1 MASIVQSF
9 TRPNTASQ
17 TPTETDPEI
26 EKGTP
31 MIKKLTCLFLALLFC
46 VPPVLADENENL
58 KQVVQGNTDFALSL
72 YQQIRSKEGN
82 LFVSPYS
89 ISTALA
95 MTYAGARD
103 NTAVEMARVLHFNVN
118 PDRLHPAMGA
128 LIRDLNERKR
138 TQRRP
143 NDPDRDKK
151 PFELSIANALW
162 GQNGYS
168 FEKPFL
174 DLTRDSYGA
183 GLKQMDFQNQ
193 PEKSRLEINRWVEE
207 QTQDKI
213 KDLLAEGDITR
224 DTLLVL
230 TNAIYFKSAWVT
242 PFDVRATRKETFHL
256 DTNRK
261 VTVPMM
267 HRSAH
272 FKAHDAGT
280 HTVLSLPY
288 KGHLEMVLIVPKEI
302 DGLSK
307 VEKTLT
313 PETLAGW
320 MEKLDRSTRY
330 DLGLPRF
337 KTTATLDLKETLQEM
352 GMKDAFDDKTANFQG
367 LSRSRP
373 GLYIDKVIH
382 KAFVDVNESGTEAAA
397 ATALG
402 VEMGSPR
409 RGVPK
414 TLQVDRP
421 FLFLI
426 RDQQTGSI
434 LFMGRILDPR

>member
-1 MASIVQSF
+1 
-9 TRPNTASQ
+9 
-17 TPTETDPEI
+17 
-26 EKGTP
+26 
-31 MIKKLTCLFLALLFC
+31 
-46 VPPVLADENENL
+46 
-58 KQVVQGNTDFALSL
+58 
-72 YQQIRSKEGN
+72 QQIRSKEGN

-103 NTAVEMARVLHFNVN
+103 NTAAEMARVLHFNVN

-138 TQRRP
+138 TKRRR

-151 PFELSIANALW
+151 PFELRTVNTLW

-183 GLKQMDFQNQ
+183 GLKRMDFQNQ
-193 PEKSRLEINRWVEE
+193 SEKSRLEINRWVEE
-207 QTQDKI
+207 QTQDRI
-213 KDLLAEGDITR
+213 KDLIPKPDITR
-224 DTLLVL
+224 DTRLVL
-230 TNAIYFKSAWVT
+230 TNAIYFKSAWAT
-242 PFDVRATRKETFHL
+242 PFDARWTREETFHL

-261 VTVPMM
+261 ITVPIM

-280 HTVLSLPY
+280 HTVLAVPY
-288 KGHLEMVLIVPKEI
+288 KGQQLEMVLIVPKEV
-302 DGLSK
+302 DGLSR

-313 PETLAGW
+313 PEALSGW
-320 MEKLDRSTRY
+320 MSKLGRSTRY

-337 KTTATLDLKETLQEM
+337 KSTPPRFDLKETLQKM
-352 GMKDAFDDKTANFQG
+352 GMKDAFQPKKANFKG
-367 LSRSRP
+367 ITNTEP
-373 GLYIDKVIH
+373 IWIDKVIH
-382 KAFVDVNESGTEAAA
+382 KAVVDVDESGTEATA
-397 ATALG
+397 ATAVL
-402 VEMGSPR
+402 MTRS
-409 RGVPK
+409 GVPK
-414 TLQVDRP
+414 TPVPLQVDRP

>member
-1 MASIVQSF
+1 MFQKF
-9 TRPNTASQ
+9 
-17 TPTETDPEI
+17 
-26 EKGTP
+26 
-31 MIKKLTCLFLALLFC
+31 TCLTLALVLYAT
-46 VPPVLADENENL
+46 PVLADENEDL

-128 LIRDLNERKR
+128 LIRNLNERKR
-138 TQRRP
+138 TQRRR
-143 NDPDRDKK
+143 NDPDSDKK

-213 KDLLAEGDITR
+213 KDLIAEGALKKDTR
-224 DTLLVL
+224 LVL
-230 TNAIYFKSAWVT
+230 TNAIYFKSSWAT
-242 PFDVRATRKETFHL
+242 PFDTRWTRKETFHL
-256 DTNRK
+256 DPTRK

-267 HRSAH
+267 HRSAD

-313 PETLAGW
+313 PETLSGW
-320 MEKLDRSTRY
+320 MEKLGRSTRY

-352 GMKDAFDDKTANFQG
+352 GMNDAFDRSTANLRG
-367 LSRSRP
+367 LSRSIP
-373 GLYIDKVIH
+373 ELYIDKMMH
-382 KAFVDVNESGTEAAA
+382 KAFVDVDESGTEAAA
-397 ATALG
+397 STYGNFLAK
-402 VEMGSPR
+402 
-409 RGVPK
+409 GVPK
-414 TLQVDRP
+414 TPVPLQVDRP